1 MLREVYL
8 LPKVDNTLGL
18 LDGATIFSKL
28 DANSG
33 FWQILLTKSSQH
45 LTTFI
50 TPFGRFQFNKLP
62 FGISSAPEHFQCWMN
77 EIFTDQ
83 EGVLCH
89 MDDILI
95 FGQTQEEHDARLRRA
110 LQTLESAGVT
120 LNPDKCEFSKTHITF
135 LGHVID
141 KEGISADPK
150 KTAAIKEMAPPHTP
164 SELRRFM
171 GMVNQLSKFTSDIV
185 HLSQPLQEL
194 LSTRKSWLWGPAQE
208 EAFAQIKHALV
219 KPTVLAS
226 YNLELPTEIRSDAST
241 YGLGAVLLQQHAQ
254 KSGSQ
259 WFTPREQ

>member
-120 LNPDKCEFSKTHITF
+120 LNPDKCKFSKTRITF
-135 LGHVID
+135 LGMSSTKRASLLIQRRQQPPRKWLHH
-141 KEGISADPK
+141 
-150 KTAAIKEMAPPHTP
+150 APPV
-164 SELRRFM
+164 SL
-171 GMVNQLSKFTSDIV
+171 KD
-185 HLSQPLQEL
+185 
-194 LSTRKSWLWGPAQE
+194 SWEW
-208 EAFAQIKHALV
+208 
-219 KPTVLAS
+219 
-226 YNLELPTEIRSDAST
+226 
-241 YGLGAVLLQQHAQ
+241 
-254 KSGSQ
+254 
-259 WFTPREQ
+259 